1 MRIKICLYILGL
13 LSCVNTY
20 GQLKCYIEHYGT
32 DDGLPQHTIMSILQD
47 NKGFMWFSTW
57 NGLSKFDG
65 YNFYSYRIQSGD
77 PYHMRSNRIDFITE
91 DKYGYIWTLPYDM
104 EPHRFD
110 PHTEK
115 FMGLRSLKDYQE
127 ISTPTRKIKPMPSG
141 KVWLI
146 AEKTGCICVIDS
158 TFNNV
163 KSYNQGNVVHDVYE
177 DSNFNTWILTDKG
190 IYQESKNGETSN
202 SYFVNRALINKT
214 SFYTVLESENDLW
227 FGSDNGE
234 IQIYD
239 KKKKRF
245 TSLKTNTPSA
255 IIFIKEIN
263 NEQILI
269 VSRNNGFFIYNKSN
283 KTTTH
288 YNKTNLANMKSDS
301 IHSCYIDKSGNIW
314 FELDCLGVAKFNIS
328 NKTMKHFEMKIESQS
343 PNVYPPN
350 FFIFED
356 ISDMVWVHPRGGGF
370 SYYDAEND
378 KLIPF
383 YNEPYSPSWR
393 FSNMMH
399 TAFSDKQGN
408 LWMSTRS
415 HGLEKVIFPDDI
427 FKSSIV
433 DPNIHSSINNDI
445 RSIFEDNEKN
455 LWVSTKGG
463 KIYVYNPTGKQ
474 MGYICEDGSI
484 GYDKKPLKSFC
495 YCMMQDKD
503 NNIWIGSKGDGIYIL
518 NKKGSNGR
526 YSIDHYEYEPNNP
539 YSLSHN
545 SIYSIFQDE
554 KDRIWIGTY
563 GDGLNLVDDSEPKL
577 KFIHSRNELKRFPI
591 QTGSKIRV
599 VSADKFGN
607 ICIGTTLG
615 LIIFSSDFTSPSTID
630 FKSYIRIPSDNE
642 SLSANDVFDICTT
655 SKGET
660 YLATFGGGVNK
671 IIETDEKGFPIKF
684 KSYTTS
690 EGLPS
695 DVILT
700 IMEDTEGQLWVTTEG
715 NLTKFDTDKE
725 SFETYSEISRLIKG
739 QNFAEGAKFSSES
752 GTIYVGHSKGFL
764 SVKTNWIIKN
774 DFKPYIALTNLS
786 IANKSIPIGENSLLS
801 QNIDDVKS
809 LKLSYKQNF
818 FSIEFAALDYTDS
831 KNIAYAYKLDGFD
844 DDWITTSKQR
854 IANYTNIEPGKYNF
868 RIKSTNS
875 DGVWMDNER
884 VLPIEITPSFWR
896 TGWAYTIY
904 FLLFIAI
911 LYITLR
917 IIFVYYRLKD
927 KVALEYEQT
936 EMKTRFFMD
945 ISHEIRTPLTMIIAP
960 IENVIE
966 ENNVSKE
973 IKSQLHLVLK
983 NANRMLRM
991 VNQILDFR
999 KIQKQKMNIQEIH
1012 MAALIMDVCSNFT
1025 KAAESKNI
1033 HFKITNNIGDATLW
1047 ADNDSI
1053 EKLVFNLL
1061 SNSFKY
1067 TPDGKTIE
1075 VILSYAKKENGILL
1089 SVKDEGQGMTKDIVN
1104 KLFTRFSSFNTD
1116 KNNPSTGIGLSIVK
1130 EVIEKHH
1137 AKITVDSE
1145 VGKGSCFT
1153 INFQTGTDHF
1163 KADDVTFTYS
1173 GSTPDKL
1180 NTITEPPLIDTDNQN
1195 TENVQN
1201 SRLTILIAE
1210 DDGDLRN
1217 FMKTILTPYYNI
1229 LESADGLEAY
1239 NIAITDQPDFIISDI
1254 MMPELDGIELLKRIK
1269 DNSETSHIPFILL
1282 SARTNIESKL
1292 EGLDY
1297 GADDYITKPFSV
1309 KYLRARI
1316 ENIINQR
1323 KNLYET
1329 FTNKNYVPDKVEKK
1343 EEQPRITSQD
1353 EQFILK
1359 MKQEIENN
1367 IDNSEYVVN
1376 DLATAMAMSRTV
1388 FFKKVKSLT
1397 GLSPIEFIRDIK
1409 IKYAA
1414 KMLET
1419 ENYSIKEI
1427 SYMVGIGDTK
1437 YFTQCFKKQYEMT
1450 PSEYRAKVRK
1460 Q

>member
-1 MRIKICLYILGL
+1 MYTKIYLLILGL
-13 LSCVNTY
+13 LFCVNTH

-57 NGLSKFDG
+57 NGLTKFDG

-77 PYHMRSNRIDFITE
+77 PYHMRSDRIDFMIE
-91 DKYGYIWTLPYDM
+91 DKYGYIWTLPYDK

-110 PHTEK
+110 PRTEK
-115 FMGLRSLKDYQE
+115 FMGLGSLKDYE
-127 ISTPTRKIKPMPSG
+127 AVSHPTKMIKPMLSG

-146 AEKTGCICVIDS
+146 GEKSGCICIIDS
-158 TFNNV
+158 TFKV
-163 KSYNQGNVVHDVYE
+163 KSYNKGNNIYDVYE
-177 DSNFNTWILTDKG
+177 DRELNTWILTDNG
-190 IYQESKNGETSN
+190 IYQESPSSETTN
-202 SYFVNRALINKT
+202 SYFVSRTLSNKA
-214 SFYTVLESENDLW
+214 SFYSVLELDDAIW
-227 FGSDNGE
+227 FGSDNG
-234 IQIYD
+234 IVKVFD

-245 TSLKTNTPSA
+245 SLIETGSNST
-255 IIFIKEIN
+255 INFIKEIN
-263 NEQILI
+263 NDQVLI
-269 VSRNNGFFIYNKSN
+269 GSRDNGFMIYHKSS
-283 KTTTH
+283 KQIVH
-288 YNKTNLANMKSDS
+288 YTKNNLVNMKSDN

-314 FELDCLGVAKFNIS
+314 FELDCLGVAKFNIA

-343 PNVYPPN
+343 SNVFPPN

-356 ISDMVWVHPRGGGF
+356 IYDIIWVHPRGGGF

-383 YNEPYSPSWR
+383 YNEPYSPTWR

-399 TAFSDKQGN
+399 AAFSDKQGN

-415 HGLEKVIFPDDI
+415 HGLEKVIFPNDI

-433 DPNIHSSINNDI
+433 DPNVHSSVNNDI

-463 KIYVYNPTGKQ
+463 KIYVYNPKGKQ
-474 MGYICEDGSI
+474 MGYLCEDGSI

-495 YCMMQDKD
+495 YCMMQDKN

-518 NKKGSNGR
+518 NKKNSNGR

-563 GDGLNLVDDSEPKL
+563 GDGLNLVDAGESKL
-577 KFIHSRNELKRFPI
+577 KFIHSRNELKKFPI

-599 VSADKFGN
+599 VLDDKFGN
-607 ICIGTTLG
+607 ICVGTTLG
-615 LIIFSSDFTSPSTID
+615 LIIFSSNFTSPSEID

-660 YLATFGGGVNK
+660 YLATFGGGINK
-671 IIETDEKGFPIKF
+671 IIETDEKGFPLKF

-700 IMEDTEGQLWVTTEG
+700 IMEDIEGKLWVTTEG
-715 NLTKFDTDKE
+715 NLTKFDTNKE

-774 DFKPYIALTNLS
+774 NFKPYIALTNFS
-786 IANKSIPIGENSLLS
+786 IENQTIPIAGNSVLN

-809 LKLSYKQNF
+809 LKLSHKQNF

-831 KNIAYAYKLDGFD
+831 KNIAYAYKLEGFD
-844 DDWITTSKQR
+844 NDWIITSKQR
-854 IANYTNIEPGKYNF
+854 IANYTNIEPGKYKF

-875 DGVWMDNER
+875 DGIWMDNER
-884 VLPIEITPSFWR
+884 VLPIEVTPSFWR

-904 FLLFIAI
+904 ILLFIAI

-917 IIFVYYRLKD
+917 IIFIYYRLKD

-960 IENVIE
+960 VESIIE
-966 ENNVSKE
+966 ENNISKE
-973 IKSQLHLVLK
+973 VKSQLDLVLK

-999 KIQKQKMNIQEIH
+999 KIQKQKLNIQEIQIA
-1012 MAALIMDVCSNFT
+1012 MLIVDVCGNFR
-1025 KAAESKNI
+1025 KVAESKNI
-1033 HFKITNNIGDATLW
+1033 NLKITNNIGDATIW
-1047 ADNDSI
+1047 ANNDGI

-1061 SNSFKY
+1061 SNAFKY
-1067 TPDGKTIE
+1067 TPEGKTIE
-1075 VILSYAKKENGILL
+1075 IILSYAKKENGILL
-1089 SVKDEGQGMTKDIVN
+1089 SVKDEGQGMTKDIIN
-1104 KLFTRFSSFNTD
+1104 KLFTRFTSFNTD

-1145 VGKGSCFT
+1145 IGKGSCFT

-1173 GSTPDKL
+1173 SSNVEKK
-1180 NTITEPPLIDTDNQN
+1180 NTITELPSIYNDNPS
-1195 TENVQN
+1195 TENIQN
-1201 SRLTILIAE
+1201 SRLTILVAE
-1210 DDGDLRN
+1210 DDEDLRN

-1254 MMPELDGIELLKRIK
+1254 MMPELDGIGLLKRIK
-1269 DNSETSHIPFILL
+1269 DNSETSHIPFIFL
-1282 SARTNIESKL
+1282 SAKTNIESKL

-1316 ENIINQR
+1316 DNIINQR
-1323 KNLYET
+1323 KHLYET
-1329 FTNKNYVPDKVEKK
+1329 FTNKNYLPNKVKK
-1343 EEQPRITSQD
+1343 EENQPHLTSQD
-1353 EQFILK
+1353 EQFLLK

-1397 GLSPIEFIRDIK
+1397 GFSPIEFIRDIK

-1414 KMLET
+1414 RMLET

-1450 PSEYRAKVRK
+1450 PSEYRAKFK
-1460 Q
+1460 N